1 MARRA
6 DKNAAHIAKRAASR
20 ADETPQRVAHFFFL
34 VGSWCLG
41 GGLIGLGVLCLV
53 HPHFAAEMYGLSLH
67 ASCATP
73 TRTDEGWVLVTGL
86 RDLVLGITTFALLAL
101 QPGSMR
107 VFTLTLMPLPLGDAL
122 LAHTY
127 GGSAASVAT
136 HALGSVAVAV
146 LAGAA
151 WCDSS
156 LGRLDQR
163 NKALSASSD

>member
-1 MARRA
+1 MCRRA
-6 DKNAAHIAKRAASR
+6 DNR
-20 ADETPQRVAHFFFL
+20 ADAAKHAVSCANETSQRVAHFLFL
-34 VGSWCLG
+34 VGSLCLG

-53 HPHFAAEMYGLSLH
+53 HPHFAADTYGLPLH

-73 TRTDEGWVLVTGL
+73 TRTDEGWVIVTGL
-86 RDLVLGITTFALLAL
+86 RDLVLGMSTLALLTL

-107 VFTLTLMPLPLGDAL
+107 VFTLMLLPLPIGDAFV
-122 LAHTY
+122 AHAY
-127 GGSAASVAT
+127 GGSATSVAT

-163 NKALSASSD
+163 SKALSASSD